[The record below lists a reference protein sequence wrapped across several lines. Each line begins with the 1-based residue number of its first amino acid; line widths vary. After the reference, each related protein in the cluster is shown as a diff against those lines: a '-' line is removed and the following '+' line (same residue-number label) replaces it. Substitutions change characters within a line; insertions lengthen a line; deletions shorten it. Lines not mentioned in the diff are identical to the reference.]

1 MASQSTIG
9 TLRREYLDHTLFWT
23 TADLEN
29 KLLDFRTYFN
39 NHCTHTS
46 REGRTPDTPA
56 SRPAANL
63 HSFRWQPHCRALY
76 QTPMAARFLKDS
88 RSLRYP
94 VDLCKNLEGNH
105 PVFAFL
111 VAARFAA
118 LIVSLPPYQFAR
130 DSRGRMT
137 LHRAI
142 DRNPSRS
149 DTTEQRLAGS
159 MR

>member
-1 MASQSTIG
+1 MV
-9 TLRREYLDHTLFWT
+9 
-23 TADLEN
+23 
-29 KLLDFRTYFN
+29 
-39 NHCTHTS
+39 
-46 REGRTPDTPA
+46 
-56 SRPAANL
+56 
-63 HSFRWQPHCRALY
+63 
-76 QTPMAARFLKDS
+76 ARFLKDS

-94 VDLCKNLEGNH
+94 VDLCKNLEGND
-105 PVFAFL
+105 PVFTFL

-137 LHRAI
+137 LHRQAI
-142 DRNPSRS
+142 DRNPSRF

>member
-1 MASQSTIG
+1 M
-9 TLRREYLDHTLFWT
+9 
-23 TADLEN
+23 
-29 KLLDFRTYFN
+29 
-39 NHCTHTS
+39 
-46 REGRTPDTPA
+46 
-56 SRPAANL
+56 
-63 HSFRWQPHCRALY
+63 
-76 QTPMAARFLKDS
+76 
-88 RSLRYP
+88 
-94 VDLCKNLEGNH
+94 
-105 PVFAFL
+105 FAFL